1 MNKTRKRF
9 NADFKAKVAFDAVKE
24 LMTLNEL
31 SHKYELHPNQVS
43 LWKKELLERGKEI
56 FNSKVDSES
65 IKNQE
70 LIARLYQEIGQLKV
84 ELDWVKKK
92 VVH

>member
-9 NADFKAKVAFDAVKE
+9 SAEFKAKVAFDAAKE
-24 LMTLNEL
+24 VLTINEL
-31 SHKYELHPNQVS
+31 SQKFEIHPNQVS
-43 LWKKELLERGKEI
+43 LWKKELLLRGKEI
-56 FNSKVDSES
+56 FNTKADTGS

-70 LIARLYQEIGQLKV
+70 LISRLYQEIGQLKV